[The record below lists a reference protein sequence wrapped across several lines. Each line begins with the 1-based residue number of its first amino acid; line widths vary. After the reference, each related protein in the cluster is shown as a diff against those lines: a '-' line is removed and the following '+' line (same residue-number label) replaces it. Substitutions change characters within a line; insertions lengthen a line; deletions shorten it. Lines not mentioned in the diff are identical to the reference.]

1 MRLCYTK
8 SMNRVAQKSADIK
21 TKYGTFRCVF
31 APERDMGGYVAT
43 APTVRGAISWG
54 KTLADAK
61 RYVVEAIEVA
71 VEGDAVIMAHKAGY
85 IALRRP
91 SRVAA

>member
-1 MRLCYTK
+1 MSQIVKKT
-8 SMNRVAQKSADIK
+8 ADIK

-54 KTLADAK
+54 KTLVDAK

-71 VEGDAVIMAHKAGY
+71 IEGDAVIIAHKAGY
-85 IALRRP
+85 VALRRP
-91 SRVAA
+91 SRVLA